1 MTRTATTPARR
12 RLILGVPAGDAPW
25 LLYLGFLALQPSFDP
40 GSTWVDWAWLVAM
53 CVVFVPIYG
62 WTHRN
67 IGTRPWLW
75 RGSVPGAVLGIAAM
89 VLLGMLGSFV
99 NTGSATFTIYAMAAA
114 GKLSP
119 RRYAVS
125 VMVISLLA
133 GVLAFFLSPVPIEF
147 RAASFVPA
155 VVIGPIIGIST
166 LFDRERRATNA
177 KLRMAQ
183 EEVEQLAA
191 IAERERIARDLHD
204 LLGHTLSTITLKSEL
219 AANLVQRDP
228 ERATSEIRDV
238 ERLSRETLAEV
249 RSVVGGYRSTGLAGE
264 MANAKLALQ
273 AAGIQFDHYMAQLD
287 LQPAAESVLALGL
300 REAITNVVRH
310 AGATRCTATLE
321 ADAAYVM
328 LTVQDDGRGSVTPAT
343 SAEDEPRAA
352 GFGLSAMRERTRAL
366 GGFVTLDPTA
376 SASRSGTRLVV
387 ALPRSSALQGQQPG
401 HEVTGASERP
411 ATT

>member
-25 LLYLGFLALQPSFDP
+25 LVYLGFLVLQPAFDP
-40 GSTWVDWAWLVAM
+40 DATWRSWVGVALLILV
-53 CVVFVPIYG
+53 FIPIYG
-62 WTHRN
+62 WTHRV
-67 IGTRPWLW
+67 IGTRNWLW
-75 RGSVPGAVLGIAAM
+75 RDGVPGGTLGIVGMIALAM
-89 VLLGMLGSFV
+89 GGSLI
-99 NTGSATFTIYAMAAA
+99 NSGSATLIIYAIAAA

-119 RRYAVS
+119 RRYA
-125 VMVISLLA
+125 ISIMGMAVLGLVA
-133 GVLAFFLSPVPIEF
+133 GFFLSPIPAQF
-147 RAASFVPA
+147 RLVSFAPA
-155 VVIGPIIGIST
+155 LLIGAIIGVST
-166 LFDRERRATNA
+166 LHDNERRVANA

-273 AAGIQFDHYMAQLD
+273 AAGIEFDHYMDQLD

-343 SAEDEPRAA
+343 SAGDEPRAT
-352 GFGLSAMRERTRAL
+352 GFGLSAMRERARAL
-366 GGFVTLDPTA
+366 GGFVTLEPTA

-387 ALPRSSALQGQQPG
+387 ALPRSSALQSQEPG